1 MYILE
6 PGIRNWHWGTSIP
19 LFGWPRYCWLGIH
32 SNAKRYSAP
41 RNTSSRN
48 VLPPSSV
55 LGGNRPPHS
64 RISLPLALSLTP
76 AWSSTR
82 GGAAAPAEKV
92 GRGGSGGEGRARRLR
107 QRRTVAA
114 PPRAP
119 HGAIELRP
127 PWMPPSSSPLGQSP
141 TRPALPYFLR
151 PGAPSR
157 DRRPLLPRDRRPD
170 PHHPRGR
177 RSLLLLLIFLAAGAP
192 PPPPPLL
199 PPCVPPSRAPPPR
212 GPPLR
217 RNLEAQTSAAT
228 AAAWRPGPAGHSPAR
243 RGQRG
248 GAFSGETTT
257 RPSLT
262 WLGWRG

>member
-55 LGGNRPPHS
+55 LGGNRPPCS

-141 TRPALPYFLR
+141 TRPALPSSLRPALPYFLR

-177 RSLLLLLIFLAAGAP
+177 RSLLLLLIFLAVGAP

-199 PPCVPPSRAPPPR
+199 PPCVPPSRAPPQAC
-212 GPPLR
+212 PPSWPPSPSCLDRALLR
-217 RNLEAQTSAAT
+217 RTATPTGSARFPSTPLHAT
-228 AAAWRPGPAGHSPAR
+228 R
-243 RGQRG
+243 RRQR
-248 GAFSGETTT
+248 
-257 RPSLT
+257 
-262 WLGWRG
+262 